1 MFRIMKFA
9 KKRWYIMLVI
19 IALLIGQAMCE
30 LTLPTYTSN
39 IVNVGLTYKGIE
51 YAVPEQI
58 REASYMGL
66 VSMMPEDM
74 QKLMADI
81 YEKDGDIYRVDYK
94 DIDKETMD
102 ILSDAF
108 LDAELAMMKFQAQQ
122 MLAAGKEIENENMA
136 MLAKMDDKDLA
147 EFKDSYGEAIAIS
160 FVRQEYEALGVDLDA
175 HQMSYLKRY
184 AMKMMGLSLGCM
196 IFAIL
201 VTLVAAR
208 MAAMTSKELRES
220 IFKKV
225 VSFSNEEMNRF
236 STASL
241 ITRCTNDVQQIQMF
255 MIMMF
260 RMVLYAPIMGIGG
273 IIRVAQ
279 TDGSMSWIIVL
290 AVVLLFGLVIILMTA
305 VMPKFKIMQSLVDR
319 VNLVA
324 REILTGIPVI
334 RAFSREKYEEQ
345 RFDVANTDL
354 MQTQLFTSRMMAF
367 MMPCMMFIMN
377 GVSILIIWVG
387 AHGIDSGNIMVGDM
401 MAFITYT
408 MQIIMSFLMITMISI
423 MLPRASVAAE
433 RIDEV
438 LNSETLI
445 TDCENPEEMGHS
457 GEISFEH
464 VNFAYPGA
472 EEDVLH
478 DITFT
483 AHAGKTT
490 AFIGSTGSGKSTLVQ
505 LIPRL
510 FDVTGGAIK
519 IDGTDIRKLRLNDLR
534 RQIGFVPQKGVLFSG
549 TIDSNLR
556 FGAEDATP
564 EQIEKAARIAQAL
577 EFIETK
583 PDKYETE
590 IAQGGNNVSGGQ
602 KQRLAIARALAKEAG
617 IYIFDDS
624 FSALDF
630 KTDAALRKALSREVA
645 GATVLIV
652 AQRIST
658 ILHADQIIVLDEGRI
673 VGKGTHKE
681 LLANNQVYQEI
692 AQSQLSQKELEG
704 EVE

>member
-1 MFRIMKFA
+1 MLRIMKFA
-9 KKRWYIMLVI
+9 KKRWHIMLVI
-19 IALLIGQAMCE
+19 IVLLIGQAMCE

-58 REASYMGL
+58 REASYLGL
-66 VSMMPEDM
+66 VAMMPEDI
-74 QKLMADI
+74 QKLMADT
-81 YEKDGDIYRVDYK
+81 YQKDGDIYRVDYK
-94 DIDKETMD
+94 DVDKQTMD
-102 ILSDAF
+102 TLSDAF

-136 MLAKMDDKDLA
+136 MLAKMSDKDLE
-147 EFKDSYGEAIAIS
+147 EFKDSYGNAIAIS
-160 FVRQEYEALGVDLDA
+160 FVRQEYEALGVDMDA
-175 HQMSYLKRY
+175 HQMNYLKRY
-184 AMKMMGLSLGCM
+184 GVKMIGLSFGCM

-201 VTLVAAR
+201 VTLVAAKL
-208 MAAMTSKELRES
+208 AAVTSKELRES

-225 VSFSNEEMNRF
+225 VSFSNEEMNKF

-255 MIMMF
+255 MIVMF
-260 RMVLYAPIMGIGG
+260 RMVLYAPIMGLGG
-273 IIRVAQ
+273 IFRVSQ
-279 TDGSMSWIIVL
+279 TDLSMSWIIVL
-290 AVVLLFGLVIILMTA
+290 AVVLLLGLVGILMVA

-334 RAFSREKYEEQ
+334 RAFSREKYEEG
-345 RFDVANTDL
+345 RFDEANTNL

-367 MMPCMMFIMN
+367 MMPAMMFIMN

-387 AHGIDSGNIMVGDM
+387 AHGIDAGDIMVGDM

-408 MQIIMSFLMITMISI
+408 MQIIMSFLMLTMISI

-438 LNSETLI
+438 LTSETLI
-445 TDCENPEEMGHS
+445 TDCEAPEEMGTQ
-457 GEISFEH
+457 GEITFEH

-478 DITFT
+478 DIDFT

-510 FDVTGGAIK
+510 FDVTGGCIK

-534 RQIGFVPQKGVLFSG
+534 KQIGFVPQKGVLFSG

-556 FGAEDATP
+556 FGAEDATDA
-564 EQIEKAARIAQAL
+564 EIEKAARIAQAL

-583 PDKYETE
+583 PDKYDTE

-602 KQRLAIARALAKEAG
+602 KQRLAIARALAKNAK
-617 IYIFDDS
+617 IYVFDDS

-630 KTDAALRKALSREVA
+630 KTDAALRKALNKEVSD
-645 GATVLIV
+645 ATVLIV

-681 LLANNQVYQEI
+681 LLAGNQVYQEI
-692 AQSQLSQKELEG
+692 ARSQLSQKELEG